1 MLKLLYQFLVQKV
14 SRATRDLYER
24 ARALGNAPMKAPVTA
39 VVSHLASGIA
49 YIGYGFLLFFV
60 KFFVLIFKSPV
71 DGYKLMMEESHLEAK
86 LPSGEEP
93 RDVSYS
99 EYKKLHQKTRRFSF
113 FSFSAAVAAVV
124 AVSLVVNLLTPIAPS

>member
-24 ARALGNAPMKAPVTA
+24 SRALGNAPMKAPVTA
-39 VVSHLASGIA
+39 VFSHLASGIS

-71 DGYKLMMEESHLEAK
+71 EGYQLMMEKPHLETK

-93 RDVSYS
+93 HAVSYV
-99 EYKKLHQKTRRFSF
+99 EYKQMHKR
-113 FSFSAAVAAVV
+113 
-124 AVSLVVNLLTPIAPS
+124 